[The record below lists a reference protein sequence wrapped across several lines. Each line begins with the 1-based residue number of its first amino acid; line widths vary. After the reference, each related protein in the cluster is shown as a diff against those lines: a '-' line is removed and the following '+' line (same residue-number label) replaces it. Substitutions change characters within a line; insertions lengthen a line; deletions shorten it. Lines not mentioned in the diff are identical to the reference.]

1 MLLENRARHLALE
14 ELKPRVSSS
23 SFLPVT
29 PPPGCRAPL
38 ADIHG
43 KPMVQHVVEKA
54 LQSGADRVI
63 VATDD
68 ERVQQTLAPFAAA
81 AGFEVY
87 MTTGSPVRH
96 RASGR
101 GVPSLRLCRRH
112 HHRQRAGDEPS
123 FPVII
128 RQVADNLAA
137 ASAPMATLSV
147 PIRDAEEAFNPNAV
161 KVVTDREGMPS
172 ISVAPASPGIG
183 TALRP
188 AIACGE
194 REQIGDHYQRHI
206 GIYAYRAG
214 FIQRYVDWAPSVL
227 EQVEALEQLR
237 VLWYG
242 EKIHVAQALQARR
255 WGWTPRPISTRCE
268 RCWPVGAG
276 GTALMQ
282 NERPRAPF

>member
-1 MLLENRARHLALE
+1 MSFVVVIPARYAST
-14 ELKPRVSSS
+14 R
-23 SFLPVT
+23 LP
-29 PPPGCRAPL
+29 GKPL

-68 ERVQQTLAPFAAA
+68 ERVQQALAPFAAA
-81 AGFEVY
+81 AGFEVC
-87 MTTGSPVRH
+87 MTSPDHQSGTERLAEVCRH
-96 RASGR
+96 YGFAADTI
-101 GVPSLRLCRRH
+101 VVNV
-112 HHRQRAGDEPS
+112 QGDEPLIP
-123 FPVII
+123 PVII

-161 KVVTDREGMPS
+161 KVVTDREGYALYFSRAS
-172 ISVAPASPGIG
+172 IPWDRDRFAQS
-183 TALRP
+183 
-188 AIACGE
+188 

-242 EKIHVAQALQARR
+242 EKIHVAQALEA
-255 WGWTPRPISTRCE
+255 P
-268 RCWPVGAG
+268 PVGVD
-276 GTALMQ
+276 TQQDLDKVRALL
-282 NERPRAPF
+282 AH

>member
-1 MLLENRARHLALE
+1 MSFVVVIPARYAST
-14 ELKPRVSSS
+14 R
-23 SFLPVT
+23 LP
-29 PPPGCRAPL
+29 GKPL

-68 ERVQQTLAPFAAA
+68 ERVQQALAPFAAA
-81 AGFEVY
+81 AGFEVC
-87 MTTGSPVRH
+87 MTSPDHQSGTERLAEVCRH
-96 RASGR
+96 YGFAADTII
-101 GVPSLRLCRRH
+101 VNV
-112 HHRQRAGDEPS
+112 QGDEPLIP
-123 FPVII
+123 PVII

-161 KVVTDREGMPS
+161 KVVTDREEYALYFSRAS
-172 ISVAPASPGIG
+172 IPWDRDRFAQS
-183 TALRP
+183 
-188 AIACGE
+188 

-242 EKIHVAQALQARR
+242 EKIHVAQALQA
-255 WGWTPRPISTRCE
+255 P
-268 RCWPVGAG
+268 PVGVDTQADLDKVRALLAG
-276 GTALMQ
+276 
-282 NERPRAPF
+282 